1 MKKFT
6 FKINRPTGRY
16 SSFDSSYMDI
26 KYNGCV
32 VGGVYEPRR
41 IPGGDRSWRVR
52 FKVIPTVSDIYSSE
66 DWEWITLKYT
76 PSSFEEAKQWLL
88 NNQEAIFQKFQLKIS

>member
-16 SSFDSSYMDI
+16 SSFDPSHMDI
-26 KYNGCV
+26 KYNGYV
-32 VGGVYEPRR
+32 VGAVYEPQL
-41 IPGGDRSWRVR
+41 IPGGDRNWRVR
-52 FKVIPTVSDIYSSE
+52 FKVIPTVSDTYSPK
-66 DWEWITLKYT
+66 DWEWITIKYA

-88 NNQEAIFQKFQLKIS
+88 KNQEAIFQKYQLKTS